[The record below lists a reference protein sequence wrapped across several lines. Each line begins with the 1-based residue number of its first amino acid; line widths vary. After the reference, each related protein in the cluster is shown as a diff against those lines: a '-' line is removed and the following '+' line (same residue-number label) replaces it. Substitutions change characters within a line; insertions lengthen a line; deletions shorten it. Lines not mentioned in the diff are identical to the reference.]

1 MKIRNARL
9 EASTCLVS
17 ILSFCCGVA
26 VPFRDAA
33 KHFLFC
39 EGFKRGRHVMSFCVA
54 DGCSTTDVFLRID
67 NVQMVWECH
76 FAWQGQYLVCV
87 CVCVECILHATSRI
101 WDTLAFTLYT

>member
-1 MKIRNARL
+1 
-9 EASTCLVS
+9 
-17 ILSFCCGVA
+17 
-26 VPFRDAA
+26 
-33 KHFLFC
+33 
-39 EGFKRGRHVMSFCVA
+39 MSFCVA

-87 CVCVECILHATSRI
+87 CVECILHATSRI